1 MMSDDAKNDP
11 AATPGVKPVGVT
23 PEPTEPNSDATTANT
38 KDKSKITRLIGNFSL
53 GGALIMLIIALGSLV
68 LARYGIIG
76 KLDGFSWFMMMMRPF
91 AGIAVIAL
99 IGIIIGLMRKRGA
112 GWRNPLALI
121 ISLAMLAVYYLQV
134 IAPYQSNPE
143 MHDITTDVDDP
154 PQFQTLPLRDDYLEM
169 YEGDIEAWRS
179 AHRESYPDL
188 EPVIID
194 QPPELVIADARALAE
209 ERGWEI
215 AEYSPEE
222 GRLEATATAGF
233 IRFFD
238 DVVVEVTP
246 IADGSTRVDMR
257 SISRVGGSDLGYNAA
272 RIEAFLADLEEV
284 PMR

>member
-1 MMSDDAKNDP
+1 MSDDAKNDP
-11 AATPGVKPVGVT
+11 AARPGVKPVGVT
-23 PEPTEPNSDATTANT
+23 PEPTEPNPDATTANA
-38 KDKSKITRLIGNFSL
+38 KGKSKITRLIGNFSL

-76 KLDGFSWFMMMMRPF
+76 KLPGFRYFMMTMWPF
-91 AGIAVIAL
+91 AALAVVAVIGIV
-99 IGIIIGLMRKRGA
+99 IGMVRKRGA
-112 GWRNPLALI
+112 GWRNPLALVL
-121 ISLAMLAVYYLQV
+121 SLVMLGVFYTQV
-134 IAPYQSNPE
+134 IAPARSAPF

-215 AEYSPEE
+215 AEYSPEA

-272 RIEAFLADLEEV
+272 RIEAFLSDLEEV